1 MRNFFTI
8 IFIVVSLVSCTTSK
22 TTVSNS
28 ADLSKYKYASLSDVM
43 SYGGSASMMDIEVL
57 IYDAIEKTSL
67 EMIGDK
73 RISELTD
80 FQKSQLLIVRFAA
93 SQSDEES
100 VISVNFVDYT
110 TGRPIASCRG
120 AWGLGLDKDGDLV
133 GAIKRVEKQMIQL
146 WGPKNK

>member
-1 MRNFFTI
+1 
-8 IFIVVSLVSCTTSK
+8 
-22 TTVSNS
+22 
-28 ADLSKYKYASLSDVM
+28 
-43 SYGGSASMMDIEVL
+43 MMDIEVL

>member
-8 IFIVVSLVSCTTSK
+8 VFIVVSLVSCTTSK